1 MEVDR
6 PPTVSVVVVADHGE
20 AQLID
25 TLLRDDNTTVVRWHW
40 PSDPTDGAAR
50 WDRPDVVIFGGAAAD
65 QTPRRIR
72 YLRHR
77 WPTIFIVAVNTHD
90 DADSMRLFDAG
101 ADQVIERGSL
111 LFDTLLRAIIRRA
124 RAENAGA
131 RIAVGDIVFDR
142 ESRRVWCAGCEVQM
156 TPREF
161 AMLDCMFW
169 NAPRP
174 VGAITLADFVWGDAE
189 GEAEAR
195 RGVVEVYI
203 GYLRRKLSASRSVM
217 IRTVRGVG
225 YRFDP
230 RN

>member
-25 TLLRDDNTTVVRWHW
+25 TLLRDDNTTIGRWHW
-40 PSDPTDGAAR
+40 PSDPADAVAR

-65 QTPRRIR
+65 QTPPRIR

-77 WPTIFIVAVNTHD
+77 WPT
-90 DADSMRLFDAG
+90 
-101 ADQVIERGSL
+101 
-111 LFDTLLRAIIRRA
+111 
-124 RAENAGA
+124 
-131 RIAVGDIVFDR
+131 
-142 ESRRVWCAGCEVQM
+142 
-156 TPREF
+156 
-161 AMLDCMFW
+161 
-169 NAPRP
+169 
-174 VGAITLADFVWGDAE
+174 TLADFVWGDAE
-189 GEAEAR
+189 GDGEAR
-195 RGVVEVYI
+195 RGVVEVYM